1 MATLATL
8 AQALCLAYA
17 SGISLYAT
25 IALLGIAERWG
36 WVTGLPSPLSAVG
49 SPWIVGLAFVLTL
62 VEFVATLVPGL
73 ASLWDG
79 VHSFIRPPAAAA
91 LAILLVWHA
100 DPAVVLA
107 AGLLGGSL
115 GLATH
120 ATKLGVRIAVDS
132 SPEPVTNGVAN
143 LGELTTVALVM
154 AFVWQHPFVTLGA
167 ALAVLVG
174 AVLLVRS
181 LWRLVRRTLLGETT
195 AA

>member
-1 MATLATL
+1 MTMLASVATL

-49 SPWIVGLAFVLTL
+49 SPWIVGLAFVLTI

-91 LAILLVWHA
+91 LAILLAWHG
-100 DPAVVLA
+100 DPALVLA
-107 AGLLGGSL
+107 AGLLGGTL

-143 LGELTTVALVM
+143 VGELTTVALVM
-154 AFVWQHPFVTLGA
+154 AFVWQHPFVTLSA
-167 ALAVLVG
+167 ALVVLVG
-174 AVLLVRS
+174 AMLLVRS
-181 LWRLVRRTLLGETT
+181 LWRMLRR
-195 AA
+195 